1 MWFGWALA
9 VLMNL
14 LYNCKRKGGGTVGE
28 HLDERGKIFWH
39 EAFYEALQLELH
51 EYMDLLKFDNE
62 YRLSEEALRMD
73 VLVIKKNK
81 DAKIE
86 KNIGNLFKGHN
97 IFEYKSELDSFS
109 LWDYN
114 KILGYALLYSSFE
127 KVPLSDITVS
137 ISLTMYPREL
147 VRNLEN
153 ERGFKVN
160 ELGDGIYYV
169 DGDIVPIQILESKN
183 LSPESNVFLRNL
195 RSNLSTNEMLKTLQS
210 YKEYKLLDDKNI
222 YLDRLVKANADVFLE
237 VMDMS
242 ESVKEIFLEGAE
254 RYGWLDDKFTEH
266 SKQIAKQ
273 LLLLGV
279 SVEKISEAT
288 GLSVEAVMDLI

>member
-1 MWFGWALA
+1 M
-9 VLMNL
+9 
-14 LYNCKRKGGGTVGE
+14 GE

-51 EYMDLLKFDNE
+51 EYKDLLKFDNE

-81 DAKIE
+81 DVKIE
-86 KNIGNLFKGHN
+86 KNIGSLFKGHN
-97 IFEYKSELDSFS
+97 IFEYKSESDSFS
-109 LWDYN
+109 HWDYN

-127 KVPLSDITVS
+127 NVPLSDITIS
-137 ISLTMYPREL
+137 ISLTRYPREL
-147 VRNLEN
+147 VKNLQK
-153 ERGFKVN
+153 ERGFKLHN
-160 ELGDGIYYV
+160 LGDGIYHV

-195 RSNLSTNEMLKTLQS
+195 RSNLSTKEMLKTLQS

-254 RYGWLDDKFTEH
+254 RYGWLDDRFAEH
-266 SKQIAKQ
+266 SKQVAERIAKKF
-273 LLLLGV
+273 LLLGD
-279 SVEKISEAT
+279 SIEKVSEAT
-288 GLSVEAVMDLI
+288 GLPVEVVANLM